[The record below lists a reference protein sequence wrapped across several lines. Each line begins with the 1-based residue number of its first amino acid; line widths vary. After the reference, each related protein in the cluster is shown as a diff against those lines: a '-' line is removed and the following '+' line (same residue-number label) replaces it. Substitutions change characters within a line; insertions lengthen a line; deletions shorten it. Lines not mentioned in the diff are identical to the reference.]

1 MSEEDPSQR
10 ILDPYALILPV
21 TALITNNF
29 KLLEANHNSQTLKK
43 MDLTLR
49 IISKSPCVVTVPPL
63 QMVKRDFSVVMSRVS
78 SRARLRPQGSCPSP
92 RAFFAARGP
101 LC

>member
-10 ILDPYALILPV
+10 IFWTLKALILPV

-49 IISKSPCVVTVPPL
+49 IISKSQYAVTVPL
-63 QMVKRDFSVVMSRVS
+63 YRW
-78 SRARLRPQGSCPSP
+78 
-92 RAFFAARGP
+92 
-101 LC
+101 